1 MIPVAGKGIEQQE
14 LSVTVHGNIKW
25 PNYSKDSLVVSY
37 KAQNCLAM
45 QSIYVESCSL
55 GIDPIH
61 FFPQVVPMHCF
72 YFSFLNT
79 FEA

>member
-1 MIPVAGKGIEQQE
+1 MIPIAGKGTEQQK

-25 PNYSKDSLVVSY
+25 PKYPKDSLVVSY
-37 KAQNCLAM
+37 KAQYCLAM

-61 FFPQVVPMHCF
+61 FFLQVAPMHCF
-72 YFSFLNT
+72 YFSSLNT
-79 FEA
+79 FKA